1 LDVLE
6 AEPPSHETLRALLA
20 LPNMTVTP
28 HVAWYSEESAADRQ
42 RMAAETVRDALLEV
56 AG

>member
-1 LDVLE
+1 MI
-6 AEPPSHETLRALLA
+6 A
-20 LPNMTVTP
+20 TP
-28 HVAWYSEESAADRQ
+28 HAAWYSEESAADRQ